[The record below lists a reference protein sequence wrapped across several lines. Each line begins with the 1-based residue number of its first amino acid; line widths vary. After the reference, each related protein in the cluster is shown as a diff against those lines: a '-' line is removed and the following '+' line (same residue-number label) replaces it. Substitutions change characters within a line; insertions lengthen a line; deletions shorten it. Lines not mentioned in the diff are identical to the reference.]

1 MNGLCARQHRDEGR
15 DLLGPTFTR
24 RHRAGAKYE
33 RKLVLFVER
42 GERLPRTRACVYGG
56 AQVSGDGRRVHVA
69 LRGIGRVPTAV
80 GSEYRKTDCER
91 VGVSRCGGG
100 RSAMGGGSVGSG
112 GYGTTRA
119 RRARV
124 RQRTSLLLLSLVLVW
139 GACGSDSPANTGTG
153 GASATGGGAGTQSGS
168 GGATGGASA
177 GRGGAAGDAP
187 GGRGGGGGAQT
198 ATCPTVPP
206 QSGTNCTIGLNCYYE
221 DCAGVGVTNAT
232 CVAGVSAPRW
242 VVTTSACTTVVCPNP
257 STMMCPAGQ
266 ICVVRAGGA
275 ISTECVSNSCGTSAI
290 SCDCLQSCSG
300 DCTVLGTSVGSVA
313 IYCNTCPQATCP

>member
-1 MNGLCARQHRDEGR
+1 MQVRVVPRLASKCPGKVRIP
-15 DLLGPTFTR
+15 LGSQN
-24 RHRAGAKYE
+24 
-33 RKLVLFVER
+33 VER

-56 AQVSGDGRRVHVA
+56 AQVSGDGRRVHGA

-206 QSGTNCTIGLNCYYE
+206 QSGTNCTIGLDCYYE

-266 ICVVRAGGA
+266 SASFARAA
-275 ISTECVSNSCGTSAI
+275 PSPPSA
-290 SCDCLQSCSG
+290 SATAAEHPQSRATASSRAAATARCLERR
-300 DCTVLGTSVGSVA
+300 
-313 IYCNTCPQATCP
+313 

>member
-15 DLLGPTFTR
+15 DFFARPSRVVIALVRNTSENWFCLLSVANVF
-24 RHRAGAKYE
+24 
-33 RKLVLFVER
+33 
-42 GERLPRTRACVYGG
+42 PRTRACVYSG

-69 LRGIGRVPTAV
+69 LMGIGRVPTAM

-124 RQRTSLLLLSLVLVW
+124 
-139 GACGSDSPANTGTG
+139 AAANLPPSSVPGPGVGRLRVGQPGEHGHRRRGHRRRRRDTEWM
-153 GASATGGGAGTQSGS
+153 

-232 CVAGVSAPRW
+232 CVAGVSAPGGW
-242 VVTTSACTTVVCPNP
+242 SPP
-257 STMMCPAGQ
+257 
-266 ICVVRAGGA
+266 VRARPSFA
-275 ISTECVSNSCGTSAI
+275 RTR
-290 SCDCLQSCSG
+290 QR
-300 DCTVLGTSVGSVA
+300 
-313 IYCNTCPQATCP
+313 

>member
-15 DLLGPTFTR
+15 NLLRPTFTR

-56 AQVSGDGRRVHVA
+56 AQVSGDGRRVHGA

-153 GASATGGGAGTQSGS
+153 GASATGGGAGTQSRDRV
-168 GGATGGASA
+168 A
-177 GRGGAAGDAP
+177 RRAA
-187 GGRGGGGGAQT
+187 RAQ
-198 ATCPTVPP
+198 
-206 QSGTNCTIGLNCYYE
+206 
-221 DCAGVGVTNAT
+221 AGVARPAT
-232 CVAGVSAPRW
+232 HLAAAVAAAARKPRR
-242 VVTTSACTTVVCPNP
+242 VRQCRPNP
-257 STMMCPAGQ
+257 APTARLASTVITRTAPASVSRTRPASRACPHLGGWSPP
-266 ICVVRAGGA
+266 VRARPSFA
-275 ISTECVSNSCGTSAI
+275 RTR
-290 SCDCLQSCSG
+290 QR
-300 DCTVLGTSVGSVA
+300 
-313 IYCNTCPQATCP
+313 